1 MTSAVNITFNDNL
14 EEDSESDEK
23 LRKKKHAKPK
33 NFKCLSCEKSYSSRL
48 DRNTHNLRVHKKPS
62 DQICHV
68 CGMKFHV
75 IYDLTKHL
83 SRVHGDAKNAKKILE
98 NCDYCGKSFSRCHL
112 KDHIATVHEKQ
123 RNYRCEICSKSYTQ
137 RSALHKHNRAI
148 HENSTKSTT
157 HPCKKCDKVYT
168 SKGALYTHVKQFHE
182 NVKNHEC
189 DVCHKGFFFKS
200 QLTLH
205 IKFIHEKNREFQCDQ
220 CSSSYN
226 EPGTLYHHLKIV
238 HGASYD
244 LNCDFCGRKFIS
256 LFVLNQ
262 HLCKTHN
269 QKPKYKCVLCQRP
282 FFMLDDLTK
291 HVHYVHDDVVQV
303 CHCGKTFSSSDALK
317 AHESDIHATEESPT
331 ETDAEKY
338 LSDQD
343 GNFENDDLFDSQ
355 SGSDFEIADEKE
367 DLFKESENLPFKQ
380 ELDDT
385 EFDDKKYEY
394 DGLLD
399 DSKQK
404 LVKVEA
410 FEEIQSLNEISIQE
424 KSKDK
429 SFTCE
434 KCEKV
439 FNRLSSLKRHIEIT
453 HEGLKKHQCFVCS
466 RKFGYASHLKDHMT
480 RAHKDIDIKEDIK
493 GNDNEESD
501 TKAKY
506 FHCKECDKRF
516 STKKDYMRHQ
526 NIHDNSGLT
535 FKCEIC
541 CKEFRRKDNL
551 YQHIRRFH
559 EGKENETKPNNDVN
573 ENKNQMKNSKDKNA
587 KCDTCEKSFGSAYD
601 LQRHQKTHMEKSYLC
616 TLCPKVFRKEDS
628 LDHHFAKIHSDNC
641 NDEKDHLDEQTLCA
655 HCGSKFANKRN
666 LQVHIQRI
674 HEKIFQHQ
682 CDKCGKDFGSLSNLK
697 RHASV
702 HGESEAKY
710 TCKLCQK
717 SYHQSAH
724 LTEHIKSVHEGVKP
738 KCDQC
743 GKEFYKKSNLK
754 SHIENVHEGRK
765 QYACPK
771 NDCDKAYSDSKS
783 LKYHLSRNH

>member
-1 MTSAVNITFNDNL
+1 M
-14 EEDSESDEK
+14 
-23 LRKKKHAKPK
+23 
-33 NFKCLSCEKSYSSRL
+33 
-48 DRNTHNLRVHKKPS
+48 
-62 DQICHV
+62 
-68 CGMKFHV
+68 
-75 IYDLTKHL
+75 
-83 SRVHGDAKNAKKILE
+83 
-98 NCDYCGKSFSRCHL
+98 

-148 HENSTKSTT
+148 HEKSTEST
-157 HPCKKCDKVYT
+157 TYPCKNCNKVYT

-205 IKFIHEKNREFQCDQ
+205 VKFIHEKNREFQCDQ

-282 FFMLDDLTK
+282 FFIPDNLIQ
-291 HVHYVHDDVVQV
+291 HVRHVHDDVVQV
-303 CHCGKTFSSSDALK
+303 CQTCGKTFSSSDALE
-317 AHESDIHATEESPT
+317 AHEKEFHVVNENPIGK
-331 ETDAEKY
+331 DAENY
-338 LSDQD
+338 SLSDQD
-343 GNFENDDLFDSQ
+343 DNFENDGIFGYESR
-355 SGSDFEIADEKE
+355 SDTEIADDKE
-367 DLFKESENLPFKQ
+367 DFVKESEVLLVKNEPV
-380 ELDDT
+380 EPIDT
-385 EFDDKKYEY
+385 VFDDVDHKQYE
-394 DGLLD
+394 D
-399 DSKQK
+399 DELICASNQK
-404 LVKVEA
+404 LFKVD
-410 FEEIQSLNEISIQE
+410 N
-424 KSKDK
+424 

-434 KCEKV
+434 KCDKD

-453 HEGLKKHQCFVCS
+453 HEGVKKHQCFVCS

-480 RAHKDIDIKEDIK
+480 RAHKDLDINEDIK
-493 GNDNEESD
+493 RNDDKERGID
-501 TKAKY
+501 TEAKN
-506 FHCKECDKRF
+506 FNCKECGKIF
-516 STKKDYMRHQ
+516 GTKKDCVRHQ
-526 NIHDNSGLT
+526 NIHNNSSST
-535 FKCEIC
+535 FKCEKC

-559 EGKENETKPNNDVN
+559 ESKENDTKPNNDVN
-573 ENKNQMKNSKDKNA
+573 QNLNENENTNQIKKSKDKNA

-601 LQRHQKTHMEKSYLC
+601 LQRHQNTHMEKSYLC
-616 TLCPKVFRKEDS
+616 TLCPKVFRKENS
-628 LDHHFAKIHSDNC
+628 LDHHFAKIHTDNC
-641 NDEKDHLDEQTLCA
+641 NDEKGHLDEQTLCA

-666 LQVHIQRI
+666 LQVHILRI
-674 HEKIFQHQ
+674 HEKVFQHQ

-702 HGESEAKY
+702 HGESEDKY
-710 TCKLCQK
+710 SCKLCEK

-765 QYACPK
+765 QYVCPK